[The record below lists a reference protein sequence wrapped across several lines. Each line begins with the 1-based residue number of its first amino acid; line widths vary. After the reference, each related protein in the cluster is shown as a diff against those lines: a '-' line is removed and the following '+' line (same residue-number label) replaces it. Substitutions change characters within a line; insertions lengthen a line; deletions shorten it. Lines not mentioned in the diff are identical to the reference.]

1 MTDYEK
7 LRSVLHKQGMDY
19 KAAGTFVQKLK
30 EDEENFSIKEEKK
43 IWALKNGYFPGR
55 VELYNLDNENK
66 KMYLPDYHYFM
77 LHPLNHHFRIWI
89 NDKLTLKYILNN
101 ESFKNIMP
109 EYYAYVEND
118 GTYTYLMD
126 CPQGIAKDERFL
138 WNLLEEKKNLVLKP
152 NSSASGGYGF
162 IRLEK
167 RDTEVYE
174 NNTKIDRE
182 RFYNI
187 RDSIRNYVITEYVY
201 QHTDM
206 AHIWPQ
212 SECTLR
218 VIMCKE
224 PKKQFEEDRWN
235 CLVSFARFGTSIS
248 GGTSNLVAGGVG
260 IGFDYETGIYNDT
273 CLRYK
278 KFCKDGKWILNE
290 HPDSKVK
297 WKGLGIPH
305 WECIKKKISELCQYI
320 SSLSYLGLDIV
331 VTENDMKLLEINT
344 LPALDYAQVISGPAM
359 RNKELRSF
367 FESKGFDEINGEN
380 LLDAYLQCQ
389 K

>member
-7 LRSVLHKQGMDY
+7 LRSILHKQGMDY
-19 KAAGTFVQKLK
+19 KAAGTFVQKLE
-30 EDEENFSIKEEKK
+30 EDEENFSIPQEKK
-43 IWALKNGYFPGR
+43 IWALRYGFFPGR
-55 VELYNLDNENK
+55 VELYNLNNGNREK
-66 KMYLPDYHYFM
+66 YLPDYHYFM
-77 LHPLNHHFRIWI
+77 LHPLNHHFKIWI

-101 ESFKNIMP
+101 DNFKSIMP
-109 EYYAYVEND
+109 AYYAYVEND
-118 GTYTYLMD
+118 GSYTYLMD
-126 CPQGIAKDERFL
+126 CPQEIAKDDVFL
-138 WNLLEEKKNLVLKP
+138 WNLLEYKRNLVLKP
-152 NSSASGGYGF
+152 NSSASGGFGF

-167 RDTEVYE
+167 RGAEVYE
-174 NNTKIDRE
+174 NNIKIDGE
-182 RFYNI
+182 RFNNI

-206 AHIWPQ
+206 AYIWPQ

-218 VIMCKE
+218 VIMCKK
-224 PKKQFEEDRWN
+224 PKKRFDEDRWT

-260 IGFDYETGIYNDT
+260 IGFDYETGLYSDT

-278 KFCKDGKWILNE
+278 KFCEDGAWRLYE

-297 WKGLGIPH
+297 WQGLRIPH
-305 WECIKKKISELCQYI
+305 WDLIKKKISELCQYI

-331 VTENDMKLLEINT
+331 VTQEDMKILEINT

-359 RNKELRSF
+359 RNKELRAF
-367 FESKGFDEINGEN
+367 FESKGINDFNGKD
-380 LLDAYLQCQ
+380 LLDAYLQSQ